1 MQFIHARLAST
12 VQYYVIAM
20 MLWGLWR
27 FWRKEGFNSSY
38 WGSVMIAGVLI
49 LVQGLLGSYLWLSG
63 DRPAQQVMHI
73 LYGLVGVIALPATFV
88 YTKGIDDRRTLLV
101 YALVFMALMGIF
113 IRAVVTG
120 SGA

>member
-12 VQYYVIAM
+12 VHYYVIAM

-27 FWRKEGFNSSY
+27 FWRKEGFSSSY

-63 DRPAQQVMHI
+63 ERPAQEVMHI
-73 LYGLVGVIALPATFV
+73 LYGLVGVIALPATFG

-101 YALVFMALMGIF
+101 YALVFMALIGIF
-113 IRAVVTG
+113 MRAVITG
-120 SGA
+120 SGS

>member
-49 LVQGLLGSYLWLSG
+49 LLQGLLGSYLWLSG
-63 DRPAQQVMHI
+63 ERPAQEVMHI
-73 LYGLVGVIALPATFV
+73 LYGLVGVIALPATFG

-101 YALVFMALMGIF
+101 YALVFMALIGIF
-113 IRAVVTG
+113 IRAVITG
-120 SGA
+120 SGN

>member
-27 FWRKEGFNSSY
+27 FWRKKGFNSSY

-63 DRPAQQVMHI
+63 ERPAQEVMHI
-73 LYGLVGVIALPATFV
+73 LYGLVGVIALPATFG
-88 YTKGIDDRRTLLV
+88 YTKGIDDRRTTLV
-101 YALVFMALMGIF
+101 YALVFMALIGIF
-113 IRAVVTG
+113 IRAVITG
-120 SGA
+120 SGN